1 MDNKSGEQ
9 ILIVK
14 SIIESNRKFY
24 NDKMKKLI
32 EELTWMIP
40 SMMDQIKIS
49 EYSPDQKYSPKAQY
63 PTPVVQANKRAQ

>member
-32 EELTWMIP
+32 EELT
-40 SMMDQIKIS
+40 
-49 EYSPDQKYSPKAQY
+49 
-63 PTPVVQANKRAQ
+63 